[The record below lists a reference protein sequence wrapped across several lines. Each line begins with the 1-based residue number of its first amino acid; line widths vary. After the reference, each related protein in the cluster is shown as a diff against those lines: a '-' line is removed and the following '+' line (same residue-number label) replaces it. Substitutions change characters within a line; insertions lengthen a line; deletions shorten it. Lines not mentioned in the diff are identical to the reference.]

1 MNVVKDQL
9 NRGVFSS
16 CKDVN
21 AIACLIKQ
29 WFRDMPQSIFV
40 DIPAAVLLNMS
51 AEPME
56 HEVQEALNH
65 IREPNASLFAWL
77 TDLLAD
83 VAAMESVNKMS
94 PRACGTLNML
104 SVPHHNQLRLCL
116 LVLSVACVPTHLAL
130 LLLRILLHAL
140 TTVHSN
146 RHLAQSIRHGR
157 AEPARRGDALSE
169 DRHLREQS
177 PRHEAQAAIRVSG
190 HTPRSPDH
198 PPAQGMYS

>member
-1 MNVVKDQL
+1 MNAERHTDHRHTTQHVLTGGAGIFRLQGNEEEMNVVKDQL

-56 HEVQEALNH
+56 HEVQEALGH
-65 IREPNASLFAWL
+65 IKEPNASLFAWL

-94 PRACGTLNML
+94 PRACGTPPTL
-104 SVPHHNQLRLCL
+104 HLC
-116 LVLSVACVPTHLAL
+116 
-130 LLLRILLHAL
+130 
-140 TTVHSN
+140 
-146 RHLAQSIRHGR
+146 
-157 AEPARRGDALSE
+157 
-169 DRHLREQS
+169 
-177 PRHEAQAAIRVSG
+177 
-190 HTPRSPDH
+190 
-198 PPAQGMYS
+198 